1 MEGRREIEL
10 LASHSTCAAGI
21 IEASVRQ
28 AWEQRSGL
36 PFVREGWVPI
46 SPAQPA
52 KADAISKMMDGSGTG
67 KGLNV
72 KGKSAKTGRLSGA
85 VLSVQ
90 FANIAKHVCQQQS
103 IPGVIQ

>member
-1 MEGRREIEL
+1 MKGDRV
-10 LASHSTCAAGI
+10 AGI
-21 IEASVRQ
+21 AFHMSAGIAEA
-28 AWEQRSGL
+28 
-36 PFVREGWVPI
+36 I

-85 VLSVQ
+85 VLCAYS
-90 FANIAKHVCQQQS
+90 KYH
-103 IPGVIQ
+103 